1 MRNSGKPAANL
12 WSCEGATN
20 VLESGRHTPICAETQ
35 QCRRAD
41 AAINTNTAAGCA
53 RPPEVNHR
61 PLICE
66 STGHGK
72 RERQT
77 AEATPSRHF
86 PASKPGGNGP
96 LHAACETASL
106 LVERYL
112 FSRLR
117 VFRQGVN
124 RYWKN
129 CIERLFIRL
138 LEDKVVFPGPWLQDC
153 ALQNHPPI
161 IPFMGC
167 SLPCGE
173 RFPGTKSSS
182 ASWT

>member
-1 MRNSGKPAANL
+1 
-12 WSCEGATN
+12 
-20 VLESGRHTPICAETQ
+20 V
-35 QCRRAD
+35 
-41 AAINTNTAAGCA
+41 
-53 RPPEVNHR
+53 
-61 PLICE
+61 CE

-86 PASKPGGNGP
+86 PASKPGGNGA
-96 LHAACETASL
+96 LHATCETASL

-138 LEDKVVFPGPWLQDC
+138 LQDKVVFPGPWLQDC
-153 ALQNHPPI
+153 APRTTPHHPLHGLFASLRREVSWHEVELYFVDI
-161 IPFMGC
+161 RAFMPRSVPHALSTTGV
-167 SLPCGE
+167 E
-173 RFPGTKSSS
+173 TIVK
-182 ASWT
+182 